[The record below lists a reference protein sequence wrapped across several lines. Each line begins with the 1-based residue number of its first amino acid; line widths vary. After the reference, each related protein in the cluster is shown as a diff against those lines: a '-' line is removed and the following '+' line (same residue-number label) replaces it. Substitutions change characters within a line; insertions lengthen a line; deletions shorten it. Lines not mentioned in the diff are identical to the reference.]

1 MESPDSENYI
11 ENPVDYID
19 FFITETNRTNKIME
33 FTLRNSDRVAITDYS
48 ERSFAVYG
56 DTKSIKNKLMELGGK
71 YNRNLRDG
79 CGWIFSKKTR
89 ENVQKF
95 LEQENQIALDKT
107 IGKTAINQSDSEGD
121 TLYVKKTPESRVN
134 DGKTTDNKK
143 VYIIYSD
150 ALDKIMGFYTNLS
163 LAKVDAKKLHE
174 PEESGIYLLEVDTNC
189 IKELDI
195 GKLKEISYL

>member
-1 MESPDSENYI
+1 MESPDPI
-11 ENPVDYID
+11 DPVDTYPINP
-19 FFITETNRTNKIME
+19 TIME

-79 CGWIFSKKTR
+79 CGWIFSKKCK

-95 LEQENQIALDKT
+95 FLEQETQRNNIVLDKT

-121 TLYVKKTPESRVN
+121 ALYTRKREINGTSGTV
-134 DGKTTDNKK
+134 GKA
-143 VYIIYSD
+143 YIIYSD
-150 ALDKIMGFYTNLS
+150 ALDKIMGFYTDIYK
-163 LAKVDAKKLHE
+163 ARRDAKILHE
-174 PEESGIYLLEVDTNC
+174 PAESGIYLLEVDTNC
-189 IKELDI
+189 IGELDI